1 MISPHSKKQIEL
13 ILDQIGLH
21 SSDISMGE
29 VDIEGSFSPNKIDA
43 FKEAL
48 EETPYDLIF
57 EKDLIL
63 IEKVKNIIIEMIHY
77 SKELPLIKYS
87 EYISRKVKFS
97 YTYLSKLFSKIKGVT
112 IEHYIIAQKIE
123 RAKHLLLS
131 NELTLAEIAWRLKY
145 SSAAHLSAQ
154 FKKVT
159 GITPTDFRKN
169 GTRIL
174 LPPES
179 M

>member
-13 ILDQIGLH
+13 ILDGIGLH

-29 VDIEGSFSPNKIDA
+29 VEIRESYSPNKIEA
-43 FKEAL
+43 FREAL
-48 EETPYDLIF
+48 EKTPYDLVF

-87 EYISRKVKFS
+87 EFISRNVKFS

-159 GITPTDFRKN
+159 GSTPSDFRKN
-169 GTRIL
+169 GSRNL

-179 M
+179 I